1 MKIAKKIGWVLGVVF
16 IIAQFFSPVKNEGEI
31 TSTIAFI
38 AETNPSEEVLKVLKE
53 SCFDCHS
60 NKTNYPWYNNITP
73 VNFWL
78 ESHVKDGKKH
88 LNFSTWDS
96 YSLKR
101 KEHKMDELHEE
112 VEEGEMPLK
121 SYTLTHSDAN
131 LTPAQIT
138 AVVDWAKKTQA
149 DYKQQMNATIVE

>member
-1 MKIAKKIGWVLGVVF
+1 MKILKKIGIVLLIIF
-16 IIAQFFSPVKNEGEI
+16 AIAQFFGPEKNNGDI
-31 TSTIAFI
+31 SSVSTFI
-38 AETNPSEEVLKVLKE
+38 AETNPPENVLKIMKT

-78 ESHVKDGKKH
+78 NEHVKDGKKH
-88 LNFSTWDS
+88 LNFSKWDS

-112 VEEGEMPLK
+112 VEKKKMPLD
-121 SYTLTHSDAN
+121 SYTWTHSEAN
-131 LTPAQIT
+131 LTQEQIDAIVT
-138 AVVDWAKKTQA
+138 WGKKVQA
-149 DYKQQMNATIVE
+149 DYKQKMQVK